1 MKVTAPRQAGD
12 GSREAVQ
19 AIETPAPGNRSTTRR
34 QLLKKAGVALAV
46 VAAAELLEAS
56 EALSVVHAETQPG
69 GSTAG
74 AKPVGAVAPL
84 SSPSPDWRNNLL
96 RMQDELAAA
105 LNKPLAERR
114 WGMVIDR
121 RKCVGCMSCT
131 VACKAENGLP
141 PGVVYRPV
149 IEKEVG
155 TYPVVARRFTPRPCM
170 QCENPPCVPVCP
182 VHATYRRPDG
192 VVAIDYQQCIGC
204 RYCISAC
211 PYGARQF
218 DFGEYYT
225 AHTPELE
232 PYELSPSHE
241 YGKKWVRKGGRSPV
255 GNARKCQFCLHR
267 LNAGMLPAC
276 VTTCIGGATYFG
288 DLKLAGSLVS
298 EMIGKENTSRLKEE
312 LGTHPAVYYL
322 G

>member
-1 MKVTAPRQAGD
+1 MTAL
-12 GSREAVQ
+12 REARGGAGAVGTE
-19 AIETPAPGNRSTTRR
+19 AVGAASGNGVTSRR
-34 QLLKKAGVALAV
+34 DLLRKAGVALAA
-46 VAAAELLEAS
+46 VAVAEILETS
-56 EALSVVHAETQPG
+56 EALSVVHAEALPG
-69 GSTAG
+69 GSSAG
-74 AKPVGAVAPL
+74 AKPAVSVPAAPL
-84 SSPSPDWRNNLL
+84 ASPGSEWRSNVL

-105 LNKPLAERR
+105 LKKPLAERR

-149 IEKEVG
+149 IEEEMG
-155 TYPVVARRFTPRPCM
+155 TYPAVGRRFTPRPCM

-182 VHATYRRPDG
+182 VHATYRQPDG
-192 VVAIDYQQCIGC
+192 VVVIDYEQCIGC
-204 RYCISAC
+204 RYCITAC
-211 PYGARQF
+211 PYGARGF

-225 AHTPELE
+225 TRTPEVQ

-241 YGKKWVRKGGRSPV
+241 YGKKWVRKGERSPV

-298 EMIGKENTSRLKEE
+298 EMIGQESASRLRDE
-312 LGTHPAVYYL
+312 LGTRPAVYYL